1 MLTPNFELPKNAVFF
16 ILDELW
22 TEVWNAQK
30 YAILRGEKSQ
40 KDESES
46 AFQAIFYVFKK
57 LWNRKKEPQKGSFL
71 V

>member
-46 AFQAIFYVFKK
+46 AFQAIF
-57 LWNRKKEPQKGSFL
+57 LCIQKT
-71 V
+71 VK